1 MLGRLPTSIK
11 INGKNYDINTDFRDI
26 LCIIAA
32 FNDDELDDKEKIYIC
47 LKRLYKD
54 FDAMPP
60 DDYTEAYTAALS
72 FIECEQPHEHKAS
85 PRVVNWEKDEQLL
98 FPAINKVAGCE
109 VRLLQYLH
117 WFTFMGFFQG
127 IDREDTY
134 GYILMLRQKKAR
146 GKKFEKHEQEF
157 WNNNKQAC
165 SLTVGA
171 GTALSA
177 DAQAKAIFEA
187 LRKEGNNG

>member
-1 MLGRLPTSIK
+1 MLGQLPKRLEV
-11 INGKNYDINTDFRDI
+11 NGKYYDINTDFRVI

-32 FNDDELDDKEKIYIC
+32 FNDDELQDNEKVYIC

-54 FDAMPP
+54 FDVMPP
-60 DDYTEAYTAALS
+60 DDYEAAYSAAIR
-72 FIECEQPHEHKAS
+72 FIECEQPHESKS
-85 PRVVNWEKDEQLL
+85 PPRVVNWEKDEQML

-109 VRLLQYLH
+109 VRLLEYLH

-127 IDREDTY
+127 IGCDDTY

-157 WNNNKQAC
+157 WNHNRAAC
-165 SLTVGA
+165 SMSTVA
-171 GTALSA
+171 GTAAGA
-177 DAQAKAIFEA
+177 DKA
-187 LRKEGNNG
+187 LRAIYEDLLKGG